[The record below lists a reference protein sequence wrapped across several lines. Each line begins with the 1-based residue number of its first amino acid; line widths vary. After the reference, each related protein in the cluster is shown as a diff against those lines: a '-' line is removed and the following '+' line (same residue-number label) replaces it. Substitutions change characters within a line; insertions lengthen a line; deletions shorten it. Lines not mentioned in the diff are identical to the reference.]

1 MTTPLTGLVR
11 SFRADLEGEI
21 ARLLRAGKSPIDIG
35 LGPKVDVALL
45 TDDLLAAHVDFVDRR
60 IVIARV
66 RRTARGYVI
75 ARESNFGVFWR
86 TGKETDW
93 VAIRPYSHIEGLLA
107 GDTVGLGS
115 CPADAIAFVLPALV
129 GDAPATE
136 DGGDWRAAGQL
147 QIAVAHW
154 RYADLTLGA
163 SDRAVVRLTEP
174 SLARAAVML
183 SRDLDRPEAG
193 FQLRVLHPGPGTA
206 LAAPGELDFVRLDA
220 ASQRRIP
227 EGGYR
232 LRIGGHVLPIPAPV
246 APTPRFSSRTKPSIA
261 EILEV
266 FDLGPHDL
274 EDAAIVKARYR
285 ELVRRFHPDRHTN
298 PGHTSRFL
306 EVQACW
312 SALGN

>member
-1 MTTPLTGLVR
+1 MTLPINALVR
-11 SFRADLEGEI
+11 SFRADLEGEL
-21 ARLLRAGKSPIDIG
+21 ARLLRAGKTPIDIG
-35 LGPKVDVALL
+35 LGPRVDVPLL
-45 TDDLLAAHVDFVDRR
+45 TDDLLAAHVAWAPRQ

-86 TGKETDW
+86 TPNETDW
-93 VAIRPYSHIEGLLA
+93 VAIRPYSHVEGLLA

-115 CPADAIAFVLPALV
+115 CPADAIAFQLPALV
-129 GDAPATE
+129 GDAPTTE

-154 RYADLTLGA
+154 RYADLTVG
-163 SDRAVVRLTEP
+163 SSPRAVVRLTEP
-174 SLARAAVML
+174 AFARAALML

-206 LAAPGELDFVRLDA
+206 LAAPGELDFARLDA
-220 ASQRRIP
+220 SSQRRIDKP
-227 EGGYR
+227 GYR
-232 LRIGGHVLPIPAPV
+232 LRLGGHVLPIPAPI
-246 APTPRFSSRTKPSIA
+246 APTPRFSSREKPSIA

-274 EDAAIVKARYR
+274 EDAAVVKARYR
-285 ELVRRFHPDRHTN
+285 ELVRRFHPDRHAN

-312 SALGN
+312 AALGN